1 MADLSKHP
9 CFNAEA
15 RLRFGRIH
23 LPVAPACN
31 VQCNFCD
38 RKYCCV
44 NESRPGVTASV
55 MTPREALRHLDQI
68 VSERGDIAVV
78 GIAGPGDPFANTEAT
93 LATLRLVHAKYP
105 EMLLCVATNGLNLPE
120 NIDALCELEV
130 SHVTVTMNGIDPR
143 IVAQIYA
150 WVHYD
155 NRNLTGLEAA
165 EILIARQTAG
175 IQALVAHGII
185 AKVNTI
191 IIPGINDTH
200 VAEVS
205 EKVASWGADVQNC
218 IPLLPVAGT
227 AFGTKEQ
234 PSPALIHAIRAQAGE
249 HLLQM
254 AHCSRCRADACGLL
268 GEGFNA
274 GKPGAPCPT
283 GGKR

>member
-15 RLRFGRIH
+15 RLQFGRIH

-38 RKYCCV
+38 RKYSCV

-55 MTPREALRHLDQI
+55 MAPAEALRHLDQI
-68 VSERGDIAVV
+68 VSQRGDITVV

-93 LATLRLVHAKYP
+93 LATLRLVHEKYP
-105 EMLLCVATNGLNLPE
+105 QMLLCVATNGLNLLE

-150 WVHYD
+150 WVQYG
-155 NRNLTGLEAA
+155 RRLLTGIEAA

-175 IQALVAHGII
+175 IKALVERGII

-191 IIPGINDTH
+191 IIPGVNDRH

-205 EKVASWGADVQNC
+205 KQVAAWGADVQNC

-227 AFGTKEQ
+227 PFGTKEQ
-234 PSPALIHAIRAQAGE
+234 PSPALIHAIRVQAGT

-254 AHCSRCRADACGLL
+254 AHCSRCRSDACGLL
-268 GEGFNA
+268 GEGFDA
-274 GKPGAPCPT
+274 GKLPTACPD
-283 GGKR
+283 KR